1 MYVYNNVFI
10 IRIEIHFHLLN
21 TFTQFF
27 YTLLMHEKGEKIG
40 LDTTSMHQSSFRDL
54 GVISPLCNQP
64 TPRTSNKTLNNFIQ
78 PHNLHA

>member
-1 MYVYNNVFI
+1 
-10 IRIEIHFHLLN
+10 
-21 TFTQFF
+21 
-27 YTLLMHEKGEKIG
+27 MHQKGEKIG

-78 PHNLHA
+78 PCSSHALSHIQQVKCKQTSSQARIKVLVKNPL